1 MHMDATKTQKAEQP
15 GAAGLSAGQQG
26 GTKALP
32 FAKMA
37 EVAFWGTVLWG
48 LVRAAAH
55 YLNFTPYGVEA
66 FARPILGTARAN
78 SWAGIG
84 LGTLVL
90 FVETIMAVFLYS
102 LLFGRIRLWWIGLLY
117 GLILLAVAGFFFR
130 IGNWNQA
137 TLSTELAWYLSFGLF
152 VGMTISLERSDKA

>member
-1 MHMDATKTQKAEQP
+1 MRMEATKTQKAEQP
-15 GAAGLSAGQQG
+15 GEAGLSAGQQG
-26 GTKALP
+26 GAKALP

-37 EVAFWGTVLWG
+37 EVAFWGTVMWG
-48 LVRAAAH
+48 LVRMAAH

-66 FARPILGTARAN
+66 FARPFLGTAGAN

-84 LGTLVL
+84 LGALVL
-90 FVETIMAVFLYS
+90 FGETVMAVVLYS
-102 LLFGRIRLWWIGLLY
+102 LLFGRSRLWWSGLLY

-152 VGMTISLERSDKA
+152 IGMTISLESSDKV